1 MPIEDKFNINLN
13 QNLWGLVVAFTCL
26 GLAEHFRL
34 KWLFIFSSVV
44 SVPMSISVVL
54 AVGFYTA
61 HYCLRKREAMRAIK
75 CKKGAMGS

>member
-34 KWLFIFSSVV
+34 KLLLIFSCVV

-54 AVGFYTA
+54 EVCFYTA
-61 HYCLRKREAMRAIK
+61 HYCLKKSNAMRAVIR
-75 CKKGAMGS
+75 KKGGVGS